1 MKTYMSTNV
10 IVGQEF
16 TESIGICNGL
26 YQDNTMTPVLFSLY
40 FGAIVDEW
48 RSKFFFISLSHQ
60 GPARKPEAYGAGS
73 HYLHLIK

>member
-1 MKTYMSTNV
+1 MKTCMSTNV

-26 YQDNTMTPVLFSLY
+26 YQDNTMIPVLFSLY

-48 RSKFFFISLSHQ
+48 RSKFFLFHYPTRDLQGSLKLMEQ
-60 GPARKPEAYGAGS
+60 GVT
-73 HYLHLIK
+73 IFT